1 MSIKWMD
8 KHIQKLLNRF
18 CKAYY
23 DDFKYSDFENGD
35 DNNANDIW
43 Q

>member
-1 MSIKWMD
+1 MD

-23 DDFKYSDFENGD
+23 YYFKYSDFVNGD
-35 DNNANDIW
+35 DKNENDIW